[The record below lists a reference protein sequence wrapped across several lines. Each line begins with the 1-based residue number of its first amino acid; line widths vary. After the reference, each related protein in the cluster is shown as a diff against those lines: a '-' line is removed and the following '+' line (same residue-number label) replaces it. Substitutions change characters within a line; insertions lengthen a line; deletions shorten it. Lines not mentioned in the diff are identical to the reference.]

1 MIKLTIGLLMVISL
15 VGCGNF
21 WDEEKPIEVSKET
34 PTEVGPDAPVIK
46 REVLFE
52 NEPLVDEVSLG
63 KLSEGDV
70 IEIYLVGTSYT
81 PSFSGVIERGYQSR
95 WEKRICIRD
104 PICRFCDRIKL
115 MECFY
120 QQERGTCIHRYRE
133 RLDDVKSP
141 YLFSKESANAPV
153 KIRIGQNAY
162 PIGSI
167 IKYEGAKIV
176 ARFRLSKE
184 MLLDSN
190 EVYLKV
196 TPEPN
201 RGNVSVGFLGF
212 ARCDGQGQRSFSS
225 GGPTGSGQIPNQDR
239 IEFKVSVVIEIKE

>member
-1 MIKLTIGLLMVISL
+1 MIKIFIGLLISTGL

-21 WDEEKPIEVSKET
+21 WEEEKPIEVRNEP
-34 PTEVGPDAPVIK
+34 PTEVGSETRQLK

-52 NEPLVDEVSLG
+52 DESFVDEVSLG
-63 KLSEGDV
+63 KLVEGDV
-70 IEIYLVGTSYT
+70 IEVYLVGTRYT
-81 PSFSGVIERGYQSR
+81 PSFSGIIERGYQSR

-133 RLDDVKSP
+133 RLDDVQSP
-141 YLFSKESANAPV
+141 YLFSEDGAKAPV
-153 KIRIGQNAY
+153 KIRIGQNVY

-167 IKYEGAKIV
+167 IKHEGAKII
-176 ARFRLSKE
+176 ARFSLSRE
-184 MLLDSN
+184 MLLESN
-190 EVYLKV
+190 EVFLSV
-196 TPEPN
+196 LSEPS
-201 RGNVSVGFLGF
+201 RGNVGVGFLGF

-225 GGPTGSGQIPNQDR
+225 GGPTGSGQIANQDR
-239 IEFKVSVVIEIKE
+239 IEFKVSVVIESQQ